1 MSIRKPLI
9 FSLCVIALMLG
20 ISVWGWFWTPSHAH
34 IPVHWALNFRPNGYA
49 PKTFGLIVI
58 PATAA
63 LLTLLFAVLPIL
75 EPRRTNLEA
84 SRRLYF
90 AGWYG
95 SLVLLLVLHTVIVL
109 TAIGVLV
116 DVPQIIVG
124 ATAALILVLGNFL
137 GKSRSTFFVGLR
149 LPWTLSSELAW
160 SKSNR
165 MAGLGFVATGVI
177 TLVVLIAVN
186 TRIATLVL
194 LAGLLLSTIV
204 ASIASYFY
212 WKHDDNKFNGGS
224 IHD

>member
-20 ISVWGWFWTPSHAH
+20 ISIWGWFWTPSHAL
-34 IPVHWALNFRPNGYA
+34 IPVHWGMHFRPNAYA
-49 PKTFGLIVI
+49 PKTFGLAVM
-58 PATAA
+58 PATGM
-63 LLTLLFAVLPIL
+63 LLTLLFVALPFL
-75 EPRRTNLEA
+75 EPRRNNLES
-84 SRRLYF
+84 SRQLYF

-95 SLVLLLVLHTVIVL
+95 SLALLLVVHTLIVL

-116 DVPQIIVG
+116 DVPQVVVG
-124 ATAALILVLGNFL
+124 ATAVLMLVLGNFF

-165 MAGLGFVATGVI
+165 LAGLGFVATGI
-177 TLVVLIAVN
+177 LTLVALIAVN
-186 TRIATLVL
+186 TKIATLVL

-204 ASIASYFY
+204 ASIAAYFY

-224 IHD
+224 LHE